1 MSQAMINDCVRRAL
15 EQYFRDLGEQEPAGL
30 HELMVRSMERPLLEQ
45 VMARTQGNQ
54 SQAAQWLGINRNTLR
69 RKLLE
74 HGLTSG

>member
-1 MSQAMINDCVRRAL
+1 MSQALINDCVRRAL

-54 SQAAQWLGINRNTLR
+54 SLAAQWLGINRNTLR

-74 HGLTSG
+74 HGLASG